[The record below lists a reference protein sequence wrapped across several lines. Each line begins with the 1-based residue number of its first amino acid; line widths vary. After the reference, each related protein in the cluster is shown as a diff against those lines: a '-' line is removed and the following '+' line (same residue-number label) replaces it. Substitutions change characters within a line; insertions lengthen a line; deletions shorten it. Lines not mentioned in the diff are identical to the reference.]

1 MALSVQYDIHDL
13 GKTVI
18 LYPYPPNID
27 IDMWTVVGGLKL
39 ANNPYPKDVDLEAF

>member
-18 LYPYPPNID
+18 FYSYPPNIN
-27 IDMWTVVGGLKL
+27 IDMWVVVGGLKL
-39 ANNPYPKDVDLEAF
+39 ANNPDPKDVDLEAF